1 MPNYTVTNNIDT
13 LLRSTS
19 NAAARTN
26 LGLGDAATKNTG
38 TTTGTVAAG
47 DDSRITGAV
56 QKSGDAMTGKLTA
69 AASDTEAKLNIGAPL
84 SGANPSTL
92 ASGDI
97 WISNQSKLAWRAGA
111 STVNA
116 AGTTQQNTFNQ
127 PQTIGSTANAAP
139 VLSVSNTGSR
149 EAATF
154 TAQGTSPAVRI
165 TQTGTGESLRVEDEA
180 NPDAT
185 PFVVSASG
193 RVGIGTDPDATV
205 ALKVDATGIKFN
217 DGTVQTTAAT
227 GGGGSGTVTSVD
239 VSGGTTGLTTSGGP
253 VTGSGTITLAGTLA
267 VANGGTGATTAG
279 AALTALGAVAK
290 AGDTMTGKLTLG
302 AGATT
307 APVNLGAAAAPIS
320 PAGGDIWQ
328 TSANVLTYR
337 GYNGAT
343 YPIAS
348 TAAINSFAAAQGI
361 SASTSGSVLG
371 VTQTTGAG
379 AAISATQNSTATG
392 SGLTVDINNTS
403 STAPAVRITNQ
414 GTGNCLTVEDSTT
427 PDATP
432 FAISASGRVGIGV
445 TPDASVAL
453 SVDTSGIKFGDGT
466 IQTTASGGG
475 VAGVS
480 SFSAGTTGLT
490 PATGTTGAVTLAG
503 TLTEANGGTGETT
516 YANGQLLIGNAAGG
530 LTKATLT
537 AGSNV
542 TITNG
547 DGAITIA
554 STGGGGGGSTI
565 DRQLFLS
572 SGTWTKPA
580 GAKLVVMKGVT
591 GGGGGGA
598 GSRTFEGK
606 PSQGGQGGGSGQF
619 LSTSFD
625 ASLLPSTL
633 TVTITAPVR
642 VGSGPFFLN
651 AKTTAFPVTGSVFT
665 VKRSTA
671 NFFNGISGGQPG
683 AFNTFASSAAALG
696 ASINGNPG
704 ATSNSTTAAGSR
716 LQGPT
721 GGSGGGISGANNSV
735 ATDYLY
741 GYVSSPSINAATGIF
756 QTPGSYPMIWRGT
769 LENNSCS
776 GGIGGAPSRDSGQ
789 KGLAGSGGDGGG
801 WVAPVTLTSV
811 STTLNSTTA
820 TCTSTT
826 GLVVGMTLSGIVSE
840 TATVYSV
847 ASIVNSTTFT
857 LNANAQSTASGLT
870 VLAACG
876 AGGGGGGGGT
886 TTASTPILITG
897 LTLTS
902 GSTSATCTST
912 RGILP
917 GMTVFSNVN
926 IPASTTIATVDSE
939 TAFTLSAA
947 ATASETSGKFVVAG
961 IGTLSGV
968 TTTSGSSAAVA
979 ASTLGLTWG
988 QALYNTTG
996 FNPTATT
1003 TSKFCHVGSID
1014 SATNFTL
1021 TRAAYATGSAQ
1032 TVSVMNAVGFLSG
1045 ASVSAASKVIT
1056 VSDTTPL
1063 YAGMLVQLVA
1073 AGTWSTIA
1081 NNATITSNTTVET
1094 TFGTDWYG
1102 EGVIDSIA
1110 NGWTSSGNTITAS
1123 PASEVISTVTNKPFY
1138 YRVSASSFSG
1148 GVSCARIVSVD
1159 SPTQITVNLACG
1171 TTATNLTLMY
1181 AFSGGDGGSGGAPAV
1196 EIVTY
1201 F

>member
-56 QKSGDAMTGKLTA
+56 QKAGDTMTGKLTA

-490 PATGTTGAVTLAG
+490 PAAGTTGAVTLAG
-503 TLTEANGGTGETT
+503 TLTEANGGTGETA

-554 STGGGGGGSTI
+554 STGGGGGATTQMDVYTTTQTI
-565 DRQLFLS
+565 
-572 SGTWTKPA
+572 TIPA
-580 GAKLVVMKGVT
+580 GAKMLYAWACGGGGGGGSGTFSDGVNAPGGGGASGGSVNSAWVSVANLVALGWSSLSVIVGAGGAGGAASTTASSTANGNNGNLGFASGLTKAGFNIGGSDPGLVGTGNNATSGGRPNSISAGGSAGSSSTSLFPTYGTGGGTGGTSASVGSNGIAQTNGFFGSTGGGGGGGFAAAGATVTSGGGGGGAYLNGAIKGGTNGVDGVRVAQGFSSGIYFQPGCGGGGGSGGNKDGYQDGGDGGFPGGG

-598 GSRTFEGK
+598 GINPT
-606 PSQGGQGGGSGQF
+606 SG
-619 LSTSFD
+619 T
-625 ASLLPSTL
+625 
-633 TVTITAPVR
+633 
-642 VGSGPFFLN
+642 
-651 AKTTAFPVTGSVFT
+651 
-665 VKRSTA
+665 STA
-671 NFFNGISGGQPG
+671 TRSGKG
-683 AFNTFASSAAALG
+683 
-696 ASINGNPG
+696 GN
-704 ATSNSTTAAGSR
+704 
-716 LQGPT
+716 
-721 GGSGGGISGANNSV
+721 GAN
-735 ATDYLY
+735 
-741 GYVSSPSINAATGIF
+741 
-756 QTPGSYPMIWRGT
+756 
-769 LENNSCS
+769 
-776 GGIGGAPSRDSGQ
+776 GQ
-789 KGLAGSGGDGGG
+789 
-801 WVAPVTLTSV
+801 V
-811 STTLNSTTA
+811 
-820 TCTSTT
+820 
-826 GLVVGMTLSGIVSE
+826 I
-840 TATVYSV
+840 
-847 ASIVNSTTFT
+847 
-857 LNANAQSTASGLT
+857 
-870 VLAACG
+870 
-876 AGGGGGGGGT
+876 
-886 TTASTPILITG
+886 
-897 LTLTS
+897 
-902 GSTSATCTST
+902 
-912 RGILP
+912 
-917 GMTVFSNVN
+917 
-926 IPASTTIATVDSE
+926 
-939 TAFTLSAA
+939 
-947 ATASETSGKFVVAG
+947 
-961 IGTLSGV
+961 
-968 TTTSGSSAAVA
+968 
-979 ASTLGLTWG
+979 LTW
-988 QALYNTTG
+988 
-996 FNPTATT
+996 
-1003 TSKFCHVGSID
+1003 
-1014 SATNFTL
+1014 
-1021 TRAAYATGSAQ
+1021 
-1032 TVSVMNAVGFLSG
+1032 
-1045 ASVSAASKVIT
+1045 
-1056 VSDTTPL
+1056 
-1063 YAGMLVQLVA
+1063 
-1073 AGTWSTIA
+1073 
-1081 NNATITSNTTVET
+1081 
-1094 TFGTDWYG
+1094 
-1102 EGVIDSIA
+1102 
-1110 NGWTSSGNTITAS
+1110 
-1123 PASEVISTVTNKPFY
+1123 
-1138 YRVSASSFSG
+1138 
-1148 GVSCARIVSVD
+1148 
-1159 SPTQITVNLACG
+1159 
-1171 TTATNLTLMY
+1171 
-1181 AFSGGDGGSGGAPAV
+1181 
-1196 EIVTY
+1196 Y